1 MEHILGPIPSGRD
14 VAIRILKGTEA
25 FFFPGLFAAL
35 IAVILGGVGG
45 AFAGYSQGVIR
56 SGVMGLIQLF
66 DTLPRLVFIILV
78 CSVFEPTIYLIAV
91 VTGVLFAPAIATII
105 RERVEALASEDYIL
119 AHVAHGF
126 RPLRILLYHILWL
139 QCRSVLVRQ
148 AAFVFCYV
156 LFIET
161 ALSYLGHYG
170 VQEPMPSWGNM
181 IAQGNLSIHDGPNTP
196 DPWHWMS
203 PALAIVF
210 TISGF
215 LSFWE
220 STCAVGRGGCAMT
233 TAMLHVKDLVVE
245 FDTSRGRRRV
255 VDGVSFR
262 LDKGEVVGILG
273 ESGSGKT
280 VSTLAAL
287 GLVDGYPGVI
297 SGQVIL
303 NDDGH
308 EIDLL
313 RDLDTCV
320 DGAGERLTK
329 NVRRW
334 KRIVRKRMRHRWGR
348 VMTAVFQNPKASADP
363 LQTIGQ
369 QVEESIRLAHPKVS
383 KLERRDRAI
392 DWLARG
398 TPQPTEARPPFIC
411 ARTLRWDVSASDDCG
426 GFVSRT

>member
-1 MEHILGPIPSGRD
+1 MLYARWLIPGKCREVPRYTRIGLYLSGFVVCVVVLLGVVSPFVSYVPEDHVTPNAKFLGPSMEHILGTDSLGRD
-14 VAIRILKGTEA
+14 VAMRILKGTEA

-126 RPLRILLYHILWL
+126 RPVRILLYHILWL

-215 LSFWE
+215 LSF
-220 STCAVGRGGCAMT
+220 GN
-233 TAMLHVKDLVVE
+233 L
-245 FDTSRGRRRV
+245 
-255 VDGVSFR
+255 
-262 LDKGEVVGILG
+262 
-273 ESGSGKT
+273 
-280 VSTLAAL
+280 LAQS
-287 GLVDGYPGVI
+287 DEE
-297 SGQVIL
+297 
-303 NDDGH
+303 D
-308 EIDLL
+308 
-313 RDLDTCV
+313 
-320 DGAGERLTK
+320 
-329 NVRRW
+329 VR
-334 KRIVRKRMRHRWGR
+334 
-348 VMTAVFQNPKASADP
+348 
-363 LQTIGQ
+363 
-369 QVEESIRLAHPKVS
+369 
-383 KLERRDRAI
+383 
-392 DWLARG
+392 
-398 TPQPTEARPPFIC
+398 
-411 ARTLRWDVSASDDCG
+411 
-426 GFVSRT
+426 